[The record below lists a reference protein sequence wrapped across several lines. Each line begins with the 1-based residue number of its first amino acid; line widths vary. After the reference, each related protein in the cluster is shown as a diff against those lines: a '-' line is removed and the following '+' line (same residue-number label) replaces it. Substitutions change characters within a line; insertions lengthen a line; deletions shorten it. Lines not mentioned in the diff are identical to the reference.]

1 MEVLF
6 FVDGCLFFTR
16 DLECFEQ
23 VADIGCGAAQVLCY
37 FVLIGIGMFCHIASQ
52 FFFVDTFRIA
62 AFGAV
67 LQRTCFLFKG
77 NPLVKG
83 SVGNAEG
90 ACGLADVARAVRS
103 GLMLFEEI
111 DRVGHKTGTGKVWS

>member
-1 MEVLF
+1 MNIVPAVFGRRLLFGGLVL
-6 FVDGCLFFTR
+6 CRRLSFFTR

-37 FVLIGIGMFCHIASQ
+37 FVLIGIGMFCHIAAQ

-90 ACGLADVARAVRS
+90 ACGLADVAV
-103 GLMLFEEI
+103 LF
-111 DRVGHKTGTGKVWS
+111 VVV

>member
-1 MEVLF
+1 MNIVPAVFGRRLLFGGLVL
-6 FVDGCLFFTR
+6 CRRLSFFTR

-37 FVLIGIGMFCHIASQ
+37 FVLIGIGMFCHIAAQ

-67 LQRTCFLFKG
+67 LQRTCFFFEG

-90 ACGLADVARAVRS
+90 ACGLAEVAV
-103 GLMLFEEI
+103 LF
-111 DRVGHKTGTGKVWS
+111 VVV